1 MVDTAQLKDLIVA
14 GVSRFVGK
22 VFLSA
27 DPTADLEAA
36 TKHYVDQKSED
47 DAATIDATY
56 VKRSGDTMTGMLT
69 LKADPTSNL
78 QAATKQYADKKLAS
92 FSVGSGT
99 LTIAPGS

>member
-1 MVDTAQLKDLIVA
+1 MKDTAHLKDLLVA

-27 DPTADLEAA
+27 DPTSDLEAA
-36 TKHYVDQKSED
+36 TKHYVDQKAD
-47 DAATIDATY
+47 ADAATID
-56 VKRSGDTMTGMLT
+56 VKRSGDTMSGMLT

-78 QAATKQYADKKLAS
+78 HAATKQYADKKLAS

-99 LTIAPGS
+99 LTITPGS